1 MEKLK
6 INSDDSP
13 HYDLEISEKNKI
25 LFAVVFMLFI
35 NGYLSG
41 GSSITFL
48 NILSQGL
55 VYACISMMVLRIC
68 VDTLIK
74 KQTAWQ
80 IFSTIMLLIIATT
93 GKGVVAFTVFIILG
107 IYLISV
113 DDVDILNVYRW
124 TVTIGLICCVVLS
137 VIGITPLFSNE
148 GLVTFG
154 YNNQNSIA
162 LYFITATMLWIRSIK
177 SIMLMFIYVI
187 AVIIECVILNFYW
200 HNVTGI
206 WMLIGYIG
214 LLAFLKMQAW
224 KYVKFLGMIVPVLCF
239 LFVVGVGH
247 YYSEISGLESFNE
260 FLNQR
265 PLIWN
270 EYLSKAGFNIFGAS
284 TDVKEAFFG
293 PIDGAYLSMLLQFG
307 IIWTIFVLFSL
318 CRLNFVLGKQKN
330 WEMLALAIIM
340 EISGISEGRL
350 MVIYATPIAVL
361 AIKYVCVSSKTP
373 TVRNDV
379 NKQLIVI

>member
-224 KYVKFLGMIVPVLCF
+224 K
-239 LFVVGVGH
+239 
-247 YYSEISGLESFNE
+247 
-260 FLNQR
+260 
-265 PLIWN
+265 
-270 EYLSKAGFNIFGAS
+270 
-284 TDVKEAFFG
+284 
-293 PIDGAYLSMLLQFG
+293 
-307 IIWTIFVLFSL
+307 
-318 CRLNFVLGKQKN
+318 
-330 WEMLALAIIM
+330 
-340 EISGISEGRL
+340 
-350 MVIYATPIAVL
+350 
-361 AIKYVCVSSKTP
+361 
-373 TVRNDV
+373 
-379 NKQLIVI
+379 